1 MAEQT
6 AVDWLFDQI
15 PAEWTSKKSAF
26 YTLQQAKAMEKGQ
39 QIFAYSTGWHDGQDA
54 IINRIKHIDKGGDE
68 AGEQYYNETF
78 GK

>member
-1 MAEQT
+1 MAEKT
-6 AVDWLFDQI
+6 AVDWLFEQI
-15 PAEWTSKKSAF
+15 PVEWTSTRYA
-26 YTLQQAKAMEKGQ
+26 YDAYQQAKQMEKGQ